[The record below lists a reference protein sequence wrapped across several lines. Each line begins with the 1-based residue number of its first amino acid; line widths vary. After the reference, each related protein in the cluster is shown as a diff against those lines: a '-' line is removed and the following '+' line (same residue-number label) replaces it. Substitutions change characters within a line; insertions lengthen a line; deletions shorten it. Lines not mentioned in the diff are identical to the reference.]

1 MLTLIFAYIFQCKC
15 QAGVFALHYP
25 HFSKGTLSH
34 YPKKSKV
41 VEIDCLANY
50 ELARHS
56 CSSADGLPGGAERP
70 LKARLDETVFG
81 GRQRTFISENNL
93 LAVGVSHL
101 N

>member
-25 HFSKGTLSH
+25 HFSKGTFAH
-34 YPKKSKV
+34 YPEKSKV
-41 VEIDCLANY
+41 VEIDCLAY
-50 ELARHS
+50 YGLARHS
-56 CSSADGLPGGAERP
+56 CSSTAGLPGGAGRP
-70 LKARLDETVFG
+70 LKARLDETSS
-81 GRQRTFISENNL
+81 RSRHRTFVREDNL